1 MTKIAEMSDAVFNDM
16 LSSALND
23 YFAPAEKRQQLSQS
37 EVKAIAS
44 YLNEQIDVPLITET
58 GEQRILIKI
67 IMKVD
72 GFLYDHLPNEIYDL
86 MRSTQGGIN
95 DIEAKRLA
103 KRLAKLANAKIDIP
117 YIPEVAEYFAIRF
130 VIGVVVNAARKHLDM
145 EGAIQG
151 MKSRVISSLAEPSDE
166 ELEALAG

>member
-1 MTKIAEMSDAVFNDM
+1 MTKIAEMNDAAFNDM
-16 LSSALND
+16 LSGALND
-23 YFAPAEKRQQLSQS
+23 YFAPAEKRQQLTQY

-72 GFLYDHLPNEIYDL
+72 GFLYDHLPNEMYDL
-86 MRSTQGGIN
+86 MRSTQGGID

-103 KRLAKLANAKIDIP
+103 KRLTKLANTKIDIP
-117 YIPEVAEYFAIRF
+117 YIPEVAEYFVIRF

-145 EGAIQG
+145 EGAIEA
-151 MKSRVISSLAEPSDE
+151 MKNRVISFVAQPSDE
-166 ELEALAG
+166 ELEGLVG